1 MKYKVGDKVNVRKDF
16 KTCDTY
22 GGYYVTDN
30 MHKLAG
36 KTVTISDV
44 YECKYAICEDD
55 KRYCW
60 TDEMFEPSAK
70 DLIKPGSVIEPRM
83 GGKYLYL
90 NDVFLSENGGL
101 CLNALGLEEY
111 TDDLLNND
119 GICKFDIQKI
129 YRTSGRKMRDLFTDE
144 YLTLVWKREE
154 PKEMTLEE
162 VEKELGY
169 PIKIVKGE

>member
-1 MKYKVGDKVNVRKDF
+1 MKYKVGDKVKVRKDF

-60 TDEMFEPSAK
+60 TDEMFEPSA
-70 DLIKPGSVIEPRM
+70 
-83 GGKYLYL
+83 
-90 NDVFLSENGGL
+90 
-101 CLNALGLEEY
+101 
-111 TDDLLNND
+111 
-119 GICKFDIQKI
+119 
-129 YRTSGRKMRDLFTDE
+129 DE

>member
-1 MKYKVGDKVNVRKDF
+1 MKYKVGDKVKVRKDF

-60 TDEMFEPSAK
+60 TDEMFEP
-70 DLIKPGSVIEPRM
+70 
-83 GGKYLYL
+83 
-90 NDVFLSENGGL
+90 
-101 CLNALGLEEY
+101 
-111 TDDLLNND
+111 
-119 GICKFDIQKI
+119 
-129 YRTSGRKMRDLFTDE
+129 
-144 YLTLVWKREE
+144 
-154 PKEMTLEE
+154 
-162 VEKELGY
+162 
-169 PIKIVKGE
+169 